1 MRNFLLPQNPQHTR
15 FCSHIDEYLQ
25 TFHCEWCVA
34 DHGHVIVAQAKAALK
49 ILTLEN
55 PDKIPLSPY
64 QPHNVIIIWLDA
76 HPAITLPGDAYAGY
90 HAMAVTATL
99 GFGDEKISMLPSKFQ
114 PSHILEIAIRNWKR

>member
-1 MRNFLLPQNPQHTR
+1 MSWFVFTFFIFNFGSLMRNFLLPQNPQHTR

-55 PDKIPLSPY
+55 PDKIRSPFPHISPTMSSSFGWMPILPLRF
-64 QPHNVIIIWLDA
+64 QGMA
-76 HPAITLPGDAYAGY
+76 Y
-90 HAMAVTATL
+90 HAMA
-99 GFGDEKISMLPSKFQ
+99 FQ